1 MDDNELPV
9 AILTGAGGGIG
20 RAIAMELSQ
29 EGYRLALVGRRRET
43 LEETAEVLSGESLVL
58 PADVSDAEQIAQTV
72 EDTVNAFGRLDAA
85 IHNAGL
91 APVRTVE
98 EMTPQEWRA
107 VIDTNLSAA
116 FYLARA
122 AWPTFRKQRDGVIV
136 NISSFSSRD
145 PFPGF
150 AAYGAA
156 KAGVNLLGLALG
168 REGREHGIR
177 VHTIAPA
184 AVETPMFRQIMTTEQ
199 FPTEQ
204 TLAPEDV
211 ARVVAQCVT
220 GDLRHTSGE
229 VIFLQRS

>member
-58 PADVSDAEQIAQTV
+58 PSDVSDAEQIAQTV

>member
-91 APVRTVE
+91 APIRTVE
-98 EMTPQEWRA
+98 EMTPQEWHA